1 MALPWNN
8 PGLQSSTEVSE
19 EKTWKSLD
27 KEPTLAQKKILI
39 VEDENDIVE
48 LVTMYCQKEGYHVIS
63 ASDGESGLEYFE
75 KELPDLVLLDLMLPG
90 MGGLEV
96 CRRIHSVS
104 NIPIIVITA
113 RREEVDKLL
122 ALETGADDYITKP
135 FSPRE
140 LMARIRLIF
149 RRIERSMT
157 RQSSKEESS
166 LPALE
171 NKPLTIGK
179 LTVNLYSREIA
190 YDHQPITSLTKVEYE
205 LLVHLAQYP
214 GRIYS
219 ATELKEAIY
228 GYEHP
233 SESRVIS
240 VHISNLRNK
249 LPSPELIATVY
260 GTGYKLQ
267 RDSE

>member
-1 MALPWNN
+1 MTLPWNN
-8 PGLQSSTEVSE
+8 YGLQSPLGVAE
-19 EKTWKSLD
+19 EKNPKSFE
-27 KEPTLAQKKILI
+27 KESDSAQKKILI
-39 VEDENDIVE
+39 VEDESDIAE
-48 LVTMYCQKEGYHVIS
+48 LIMMYCQKEGYSVIS
-63 ASDGESGLEYFE
+63 ATDGESGLEYFE
-75 KELPDLVLLDLMLPG
+75 RELPDLVLLDLMLPG

-96 CRRIHSVS
+96 CRRIHSISEV
-104 NIPIIVITA
+104 PIIVITA

-140 LMARIRLIF
+140 LMARIRLIL
-149 RRIERSMT
+149 RRIERSLYH
-157 RQSSKEESS
+157 RSSRNEKKS
-166 LPALE
+166 AAFE
-171 NKPLTIGK
+171 NKPLIVGK
-179 LTVNLYSREIA
+179 LTIKLYSREVN
-190 YDHQPITSLTKVEYE
+190 YDQQPITNLTKVEYD

-214 GRIYS
+214 GRVYS
-219 ATELKEAIY
+219 ATELEEAIF

-249 LPSPELIATVY
+249 LLNPELIVTVY

-267 RDSE
+267 REPE